1 MNVIYQIWQKF
12 CGVLGLKRKDKTQT
26 THVAGIVF
34 KLSSDLQID
43 IGCVLPDIENYSID
57 QISDLSEKYAELL
70 ILINS
75 GVFRNQI
82 FDMLK
87 NQSKRSDK
95 NAKEQ
100 LFVENVISFDK
111 ILNHELNKTL
121 KNNKPLIRPISV
133 FKN

>member
-12 CGVLGLKRKDKTQT
+12 CSVFKAKKINTSEKYL
-26 THVAGIVF
+26 AGIVF
-34 KLSSDLQID
+34 QLSEDLQID
-43 IGCVLPDIENYSID
+43 IGCILPSTENLSIEE
-57 QISDLSEKYAELL
+57 ISDLSEKYAELL

-75 GVFRNQI
+75 GVFKNQI

-87 NQSKRSDK
+87 NQGKKS
-95 NAKEQ
+95 NQNTKEQ
-100 LFVENVISFDK
+100 LFVENVLSFDK
-111 ILNHELNKTL
+111 ILNHEINKAL